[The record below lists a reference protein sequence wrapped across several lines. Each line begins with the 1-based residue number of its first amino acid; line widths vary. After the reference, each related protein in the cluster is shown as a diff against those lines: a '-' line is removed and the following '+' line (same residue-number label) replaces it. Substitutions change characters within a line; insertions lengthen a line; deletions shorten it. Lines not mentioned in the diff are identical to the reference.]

1 MSDSTSLAVAAA
13 LLVVLAGL
21 AGAMTVATQAT
32 TSVTI
37 ETNPTDPN
45 DAEATHTV
53 VFTPVESALFG
64 ATFDDIRVNYS
75 IDQPTADVS
84 NVGAGTIERIGID
97 RGGDDV
103 GTRIDD
109 PANVT
114 EVTAT
119 SDGTDVLIRTNNQL
133 TITTGDEIVVVL
145 RPVQNPQNNGTAS
158 VEATV
163 NTQSTAE
170 SATDTVTYEYNS
182 ASVNFTDQST
192 PGDTVTVEDVSLSEA
207 GYVVIL
213 NRSGRNP
220 GEVRGATYV
229 TAGQNQTVSVEIEPP
244 VETQTELW
252 AQVHLDT
259 NGDRRF
265 NYSSSGGTVDGPFET
280 RDDNVM
286 ASDSATVWN
295 EARTQT
301 PSDGGGGSDGGES
314 SDGAPNISDYLATAD
329 GGEIT
334 VSFDTDENLA
344 NIEVDVRGPEDATMT
359 TEDFDGNEYEGYEGT
374 YDAGT
379 DGEYTLELVSAE
391 DSAGNDGADDGD
403 YSDTATVEGAGT
415 PTSSPTP
422 TPTVADSPTA
432 TTTDEATATP
442 TDTPAETDDTEE
454 TTTDGMATD
463 DDGDEVTASPTEDD
477 AAGPGAVVALAA
489 LLGSALLVYRRR

>member
-1 MSDSTSLAVAAA
+1 MNDSTYVAAA
-13 LLVVLAGL
+13 AAIVVLVAGL

-53 VFTPVESALFG
+53 VFTPVESTLFG
-64 ATFDDIRVNYS
+64 STFDDIRVNYS

-170 SATDTVTYEYNS
+170 SATDPVTYEYNS
-182 ASVNFTDQST
+182 AAVNFTDQAT
-192 PGDTVTVEDVSLSEA
+192 PGETVTVDDVSLSED

-220 GEVRGATYV
+220 GEVRGATFV
-229 TAGQNQTVSVEIEPP
+229 TAGQNQTVSVDIEPP

-252 AQVHLDT
+252 AQIHLDT
-259 NGDRRF
+259 NDDRRF

-286 ASDSATVWN
+286 ATDSATVWN
-295 EARTQT
+295 DARTQT
-301 PSDGGGGSDGGES
+301 PDDGDDPETPSDD
-314 SDGAPNISDYLATAD
+314 APDITNYRATAD
-329 GGEIT
+329 GDEIT
-334 VSFDTDENLA
+334 VSFDSDETLA
-344 NIEVDVRGPEDATMT
+344 DIEVDVRGPESATLT
-359 TEDFDGNEYEGYEGT
+359 TDEFSGNQYEGYRAT

-379 DGEYTLELVSAE
+379 DGEYTLELVEAE
-391 DSAGNDGADDGD
+391 DGSGNDGADDGD
-403 YSDTATVEGAGT
+403 YSDTATASGTSDNTSDNTTTATEDQRTDINDTATATDSQRTDTATATDDDTAGT
-415 PTSSPTP
+415 ETP
-422 TPTVADSPTA
+422 SVTDDDG
-432 TTTDEATATP
+432 TTFDTATP
-442 TDTPAETDDTEE
+442 TD
-454 TTTDGMATD
+454 
-463 DDGDEVTASPTEDD
+463 ED
-477 AAGPGAVVALAA
+477 GPGFGPVVALIA
-489 LLGSALLVYRRR
+489 LLASALLIYRRR

>member
-45 DAEATHTV
+45 DAETTHTV

-64 ATFDDIRVNYS
+64 TTFDDIRVNYS

-84 NVGAGTIERIGID
+84 NVGTGTIERIGID

-170 SATDTVTYEYNS
+170 SATDSVTYEYNA

-192 PGDTVTVEDVSLSEA
+192 PGDTVTVEDVSLSED

-286 ASDSATVWN
+286 ASDGATVWN
-295 EARTQT
+295 EARTRT
-301 PSDGGGGSDGGES
+301 PSDGGGGE
-314 SDGAPNISDYLATAD
+314 SDGAPNISNYRATAD

-344 NIEVDVRGPEDATMT
+344 DIEVDVRGPEDATMT
-359 TEDFDGNEYEGYEGT
+359 TEDFDGNKYEGYEGT

-403 YSDTATVEGAGT
+403 YSDTATVEDAGT
-415 PTSSPTP
+415 PTSSPSP
-422 TPTVADSPTA
+422 TPTVTDSPTDTA
-432 TTTDEATATP
+432 TDEETATP
-442 TDTPAETDDTEE
+442 TDTTAETDDTKE

-463 DDGDEVTASPTEDD
+463 DDGDEETASPTEDD